1 MAENTEKQAAPAEA
15 VQASSAAKPAETSQ
29 ESPAAKPAEA
39 GQASPAATKPAE
51 GGQASPAATK
61 PAEAG
66 QASPAARPARAGQS
80 GPPRSGSRPRSR
92 SPQERRR
99 FFRRR
104 KVDFFSVNKIDD
116 INYKDVKTLKQFV
129 GDRGKI
135 LPRRHTGLSALHQ
148 RMLRRAIKRARNIA
162 LLPFVGDIDK
172 N

>member
-15 VQASSAAKPAETSQ
+15 GPASSAAKPAEASQ

-39 GQASPAATKPAE
+39 GQAP
-51 GGQASPAATK
+51 
-61 PAEAG
+61 
-66 QASPAARPARAGQS
+66 PAARPARAGQS

-92 SPQERRR
+92 SPQDRRR

-148 RMLRRAIKRARNIA
+148 RMLKRAIKRARNIA
-162 LLPFVGDIDK
+162 LLPFAGEVDK

>member
-15 VQASSAAKPAETSQ
+15 VQASSAAKPVETSQ

-39 GQASPAATKPAE
+39 GQAAPAATKPAE
-51 GGQASPAATK
+51 G
-61 PAEAG
+61 G

-162 LLPFVGDIDK
+162 LLPFTGDIDK

>member
-15 VQASSAAKPAETSQ
+15 VQASSAAKPVETSQ
-29 ESPAAKPAEA
+29 ESAAAKPAA
-39 GQASPAATKPAE
+39 TDQAAPAATKPAE
-51 GGQASPAATK
+51 GGQASPATK
-61 PAEAG
+61 SAEGG

-116 INYKDVKTLKQFV
+116 IDYKDVKTLKQFV

-162 LLPFVGDIDK
+162 LLPFTGDIDK

>member
-15 VQASSAAKPAETSQ
+15 VQASSAAKPVETSQ
-29 ESPAAKPAEA
+29 ESAAAKPAA
-39 GQASPAATKPAE
+39 TDQAAPAATKPAE
-51 GGQASPAATK
+51 G
-61 PAEAG
+61 G

-162 LLPFVGDIDK
+162 LLPFTGDIDK

>member
-15 VQASSAAKPAETSQ
+15 GPASSAAKPVESSQ
-29 ESPAAKPAEA
+29 ESPAAKPAA
-39 GQASPAATKPAE
+39 KS
-51 GGQASPAATK
+51 
-61 PAEAG
+61 AEAG
-66 QASPAARPARAGQS
+66 QAPPAARPARAGQS

-92 SPQERRR
+92 SPQDRRR

-148 RMLRRAIKRARNIA
+148 RMLKRAIKRARNIA
-162 LLPFVGDIDK
+162 LLPFAGEVDK

>member
-15 VQASSAAKPAETSQ
+15 VQASSAAKPVETSQ
-29 ESPAAKPAEA
+29 ESPAAKPAA
-39 GQASPAATKPAE
+39 TDQAAPAATKPAE
-51 GGQASPAATK
+51 G
-61 PAEAG
+61 G

-92 SPQERRR
+92 LPQERRR

-162 LLPFVGDIDK
+162 LLPFTGDIDK

>member
-1 MAENTEKQAAPAEA
+1 MAENTEKQAAEA
-15 VQASSAAKPAETSQ
+15 SPASSAAKPAESSQ
-29 ESPAAKPAEA
+29 ESPAVKPAEA
-39 GQASPAATKPAE
+39 GQAPAE
-51 GGQASPAATK
+51 AK
-61 PAEAG
+61 PAEAKPAEAKSAEAKLAGTG
-66 QASPAARPARAGQS
+66 QAAPAARPARAGQS

-92 SPQERRR
+92 SPQDRRR

-162 LLPFVGDIDK
+162 LLPFAGEVDK

>member
-15 VQASSAAKPAETSQ
+15 VQASSAAKPVETSQ
-29 ESPAAKPAEA
+29 ESPAAKPAA
-39 GQASPAATKPAE
+39 TDQAAPAATKPAE
-51 GGQASPAATK
+51 G
-61 PAEAG
+61 G

-162 LLPFVGDIDK
+162 LLPFTGDIDK

>member
-1 MAENTEKQAAPAEA
+1 MAENTEKQAAPAESGP
-15 VQASSAAKPAETSQ
+15 ASSAAKPAESSQ
-29 ESPAAKPAEA
+29 ESPAVKPAEAKPAEA
-39 GQASPAATKPAE
+39 
-51 GGQASPAATK
+51 K
-61 PAEAG
+61 PAEAKSAEAKSAGTG
-66 QASPAARPARAGQS
+66 QAAPAARPARAGQS

-92 SPQERRR
+92 SPQDRRR

-162 LLPFVGDIDK
+162 LLPFAGEVDK

>member
-15 VQASSAAKPAETSQ
+15 VQASSAAKPVETSQ
-29 ESPAAKPAEA
+29 ESAAAKPAA
-39 GQASPAATKPAE
+39 TGQAAPAATKPTE
-51 GGQASPAATK
+51 GGQASPAAK
-61 PAEAG
+61 PAEGG
-66 QASPAARPARAGQS
+66 QAPPAARPARAGQS

-162 LLPFVGDIDK
+162 LLPFTGDIDK